1 MKGLGYMN
9 YLKEINAFHIWQ
21 ETNPLTASAAHLW
34 SVLMHVNNRTRWKK
48 EFTVAASVL
57 CVKSALSESTFRR
70 ARKELSDKGYIHYKS
85 QGANRA
91 AVYQMISLVSFEE
104 EDGDSA
110 ADGVAGIVDD
120 SMKHSVNDTSVG
132 SVGTLYKQDLT
143 KQNENIATT
152 TAADAVVFYQEN
164 FGMISPFIS
173 ESLLGWVDYVG
184 EPLVLAAMKRAL
196 ERGKMNWGYV
206 KAILL
211 DWRKKG
217 VRTVEAAQAADVE
230 FQKQRGMRSGRSG
243 GSVQKEVVPEW
254 FAERERELK
263 KETKENQAGSVLSK
277 EEEEA
282 ELEELR
288 KLLGGE
294 EDAG

>member
-1 MKGLGYMN
+1 MN
-9 YLKEINAFHIWQ
+9 YIKEINAFHIWQ
-21 ETNPLTASAAHLW
+21 ETNPLTTSAAHLW
-34 SVLMHVNNRTRWKK
+34 SVLMHVNNRTGWLK

-91 AVYQMISLVSFEE
+91 AVYQMISLVRFEE
-104 EDGDSA
+104 EECGSA
-110 ADGVAGIVDD
+110 AD
-120 SMKHSVNDTSVG
+120 SVNDTLDG
-132 SVGTLYKQDLT
+132 SVSTLYKQDLT
-143 KQNENIATT
+143 KQKENISPTTT
-152 TAADAVVFYQEN
+152 TADAIVFYQEN

-173 ESLLGWVDYVG
+173 EDLLGWVDYVG

-196 ERGKMNWGYV
+196 ERGKVNWGYV

-217 VRTVEAAQAADVE
+217 VGTVEAAEAADMQ

-243 GSVQKEVVPEW
+243 GSVQKEVIPEW
-254 FAERERELK
+254 FAAREQKLKEETVER
-263 KETKENQAGSVLSK
+263 QAESVLSK

>member
-1 MKGLGYMN
+1 
-9 YLKEINAFHIWQ
+9 
-21 ETNPLTASAAHLW
+21 
-34 SVLMHVNNRTRWKK
+34 
-48 EFTVAASVL
+48 
-57 CVKSALSESTFRR
+57 
-70 ARKELSDKGYIHYKS
+70 S

-91 AVYQMISLVSFEE
+91 AVYQMISIVCFEE

-110 ADGVAGIVDD
+110 ADSVAGIVDD

-132 SVGTLYKQDLT
+132 SVSTLYKQDIT
-143 KQNENIATT
+143 KQNENISPTT
-152 TAADAVVFYQEN
+152 ADAVVFYQEN
-164 FGMISPFIS
+164 FGVISAFIS

-217 VRTVEAAQAADVE
+217 VRTVEAAQVADVQ

>member
-9 YLKEINAFHIWQ
+9 YIKEINAFYIWQ
-21 ETNPLTASAAHLW
+21 ETNPLTTSAAHLW

-70 ARKELSDKGYIHYKS
+70 ARKELADKGYIHYKS

-91 AVYQMISLVSFEE
+91 AVYQMISLVCFEE
-104 EDGDSA
+104 EECDSA
-110 ADGVAGIVDD
+110 AD
-120 SMKHSVNDTSVG
+120 SVNDTLDG

-143 KQNENIATT
+143 KQNENITTT
-152 TAADAVVFYQEN
+152 TADAIVFYQEN

-173 ESLLGWVDYVG
+173 EDLLGWVDYVG

-196 ERGKMNWGYV
+196 ERGKVNWGYV

-230 FQKQRGMRSGRSG
+230 FQKQRGKRSGRSG

-254 FAERERELK
+254 FAAREQKLKEETVER
-263 KETKENQAGSVLSK
+263 QAGDALSK

>member
-70 ARKELSDKGYIHYKS
+70 ARKELAEKGYIRYKS

-91 AVYQMISLVSFEE
+91 AVYQMISLVCFEE

-110 ADGVAGIVDD
+110 ADGVAGNVDD
-120 SMKHSVNDTSVG
+120 SMKHSVNDTSDG
-132 SVGTLYKQDLT
+132 SVDALYKQDLT
-143 KQNENIATT
+143 KQKENITT
-152 TAADAVVFYQEN
+152 TTDAVVFYQEN
-164 FGMISPFIS
+164 FGTISPFIS

-196 ERGKMNWGYV
+196 ERGKVNWGYV

-217 VRTVEAAQAADVE
+217 VRTVEAAQAADVQ
-230 FQKQRGMRSGRSG
+230 FQKQRGMRSGRAG
-243 GSVQKEVVPEW
+243 GAVQKEVIPWGGAAGEKRW
-254 FAERERELK
+254 RGETEER
-263 KETKENQAGSVLSK
+263 QAGSVLSK

>member
-1 MKGLGYMN
+1 MRESKCDMGY
-9 YLKEINAFHIWQ
+9 
-21 ETNPLTASAAHLW
+21 T
-34 SVLMHVNNRTRWKK
+34 
-48 EFTVAASVL
+48 
-57 CVKSALSESTFRR
+57 
-70 ARKELSDKGYIHYKS
+70 S
-85 QGANRA
+85 QGAIRA
-91 AVYQMISLVSFEE
+91 AVYQMVSLVCFEE

-110 ADGVAGIVDD
+110 EDSVAG
-120 SMKHSVNDTSVG
+120 SVNDTLDG
-132 SVGTLYKQDLT
+132 SVSTLCKQDLT
-143 KQNENIATT
+143 KQKENITT
-152 TAADAVVFYQEN
+152 TTTTADAVVVYQEN

-173 ESLLGWVDYVG
+173 EDLLGWVDYVG

-196 ERGKMNWGYV
+196 ERGKVNWGYV

-230 FQKQRGMRSGRSG
+230 FQKQRGKRSGRSG

-254 FAERERELK
+254 FAAREQKLKEETVER
-263 KETKENQAGSVLSK
+263 QAGDALSK

>member
-1 MKGLGYMN
+1 MN

-21 ETNPLTASAAHLW
+21 ETNPLTTSAAHLW

-70 ARKELSDKGYIHYKS
+70 ARKELADKGYIHYKS

-91 AVYQMISLVSFEE
+91 AVYQMISLVCFEE
-104 EDGDSA
+104 EEDDSA
-110 ADGVAGIVDD
+110 ADSVAGIVDD

-143 KQNENIATT
+143 KQNDLTTT
-152 TAADAVVFYQEN
+152 TADAVSDAVVFYQEN

-173 ESLLGWVDYVG
+173 EDLLGWVDYVG

-196 ERGKMNWGYV
+196 ERGKTNWGYV

-217 VRTVEAAQAADVE
+217 VRTVEAAEAADMQ
-230 FQKQRGMRSGRSG
+230 FQKQRGMRAGRSG
-243 GSVQKEVVPEW
+243 GSGQKEVVPEW
-254 FAERERELK
+254 FAAREQELK
-263 KETKENQAGSVLSK
+263 KEAEKGQAGPVLSK

>member
-9 YLKEINAFHIWQ
+9 YLKEINAFHIKQ

-34 SVLMHVNNRTRWKK
+34 SVLMHVNNRTLWKK
-48 EFTVAASVL
+48 EFTVAASLL

-70 ARKELSDKGYIHYKS
+70 ARKELADKGYIHYKS

-91 AVYQMISLVSFEE
+91 AVYQMISLVCFEE
-104 EDGDSA
+104 EEDDSA
-110 ADGVAGIVDD
+110 ADSVAGIVDD

-143 KQNENIATT
+143 KQNENITST
-152 TAADAVVFYQEN
+152 ADAASDVVVFYQEN

-173 ESLLGWVDYVG
+173 EDLLGWVDYVG

-230 FQKQRGMRSGRSG
+230 FQKQRGKRSGRSG

-254 FAERERELK
+254 FAAREQKLKEETVER
-263 KETKENQAGSVLSK
+263 QAGDALSK

-288 KLLGGE
+288 KLL
-294 EDAG
+294 